1 MRRIPLKPVNTIYY
15 IVDSNFFA
23 NKYLRPGESSNDTD
37 KKRIENSLSWCEIIN
52 RQISKNSAIVYINEL
67 CTSETFKIMARK
79 YYQDNLFGSNRYQA
93 IRKQIA
99 SDIQLSVSE
108 ILSKARSIKYHN
120 IAVDRDVIIGASR
133 YLEIAYKNECRSL
146 SVTDLS
152 ILSCAKYLIDFYKIN
167 KEQIFILSGDKKLR
181 KCSVKANDGTIVIDS
196 LEPKNNFKKY
206 FIN

>member
-1 MRRIPLKPVNTIYY
+1 MRRITIEAMNTIYY

-67 CTSETFKIMARK
+67 CISETFKIMARK

-99 SDIQLSVSE
+99 SDIQLSVS
-108 ILSKARSIKYHN
+108 
-120 IAVDRDVIIGASR
+120 
-133 YLEIAYKNECRSL
+133 
-146 SVTDLS
+146 
-152 ILSCAKYLIDFYKIN
+152 
-167 KEQIFILSGDKKLR
+167 
-181 KCSVKANDGTIVIDS
+181 
-196 LEPKNNFKKY
+196 
-206 FIN
+206 